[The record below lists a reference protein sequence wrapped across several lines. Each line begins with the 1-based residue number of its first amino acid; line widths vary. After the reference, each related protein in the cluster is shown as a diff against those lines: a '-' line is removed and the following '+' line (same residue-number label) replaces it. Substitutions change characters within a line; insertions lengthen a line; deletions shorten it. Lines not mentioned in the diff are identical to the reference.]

1 MWHVSANRDEEV
13 FDEPFKFDIQRDP
26 NEHIS
31 FGGGGAHYC
40 LGANL
45 ARAELRIIFREMLTR
60 MDDIQMAGEPD
71 FLRSN
76 FIQGIKHMPITFTPG
91 EQKAPSEAV
100 AVGAAA

>member
-1 MWHVSANRDEEV
+1 MSANRDEEV
-13 FDEPFKFDIQRDP
+13 FEDPFKFDIQRTP

-45 ARAELRIIFREMLTR
+45 AKTELRIIFREMLTR
-60 MDDIQMAGEPD
+60 MDDIQLAGEPD

-76 FIQGIKHMPITFTPG
+76 FLQGIKHMPITFTPG
-91 EQKAPSEAV
+91 EKVSAN
-100 AVGAAA
+100 